1 MRQSYLL
8 GLGAVV
14 GITALGIFFVARKSP
29 DATEHSTVAEIREE
43 PAAPAATEAPLQ
55 ARQADAE
62 KQTGPEETTADATEI
77 KVSKQ
82 GPLRIPKGQPIPELF
97 PYEKERS
104 EISDLAANPGP
115 TSLDAL
121 AKYLKHSDAMV
132 REEARLALVRMSSP
146 DAVAI
151 LRKAADSASS
161 SQEAKD
167 LRESANFL
175 ALATGLESAESPF

>member
-1 MRQSYLL
+1 MRKSYLL
-8 GLGAVV
+8 GLGAVA

-29 DATEHSTVAEIREE
+29 SVTENSVVAELREDPAPPIVTE
-43 PAAPAATEAPLQ
+43 PPAQQAGVNTQTEPEQTTAAAP
-55 ARQADAE
+55 
-62 KQTGPEETTADATEI
+62 EI

-97 PYEKERS
+97 PYEKERG

-132 REEARLALVRMSSP
+132 REEARLGLVRMSSP

-151 LRKAADSASS
+151 LRKAADSAST